1 MYIVPGQRLRRINAV
16 LGARAQPSEGLDPAA
31 LIERARKGT
40 GLQDL
45 GHDSFREPFARL
57 VRALETEAVLSPI
70 GRRIALT
77 RLEGA
82 LRNRLMLQA
91 DQRRFPALQDQK
103 IERPLFIV
111 GMPRTGTSILFHLL
125 AQDPGHLTPM
135 LWKLDFPSPPPPRDP
150 RAWER
155 RVWQT
160 RFRSL
165 LLRGLLPELRVVHT
179 VDAGL
184 PHECV
189 VMMGHEF
196 ASIVYS
202 IPYHVPSYEDWLL
215 DADFRPAYAWH
226 RRFLEQLQFQV
237 TEPRWVLK
245 SPTHLLSLD
254 MLFEAYPDAR
264 IVWTHRDPIEAVPSI
279 ANLTCTLRALSSEA
293 IDPIAIGPRA
303 AHFWSRAIDRGQA
316 FRAEH
321 PELEDRFLDVRFT
334 DICNDP
340 LAVARR
346 IDQRFD
352 LGVSA
357 LGWVR
362 MRRFVQKHPR
372 HEHGKHRYRA
382 ETFGVDPASVA
393 ARFKHYRETHEFDV
407 TPAAAADASA
417 RSSATSG

>member
-1 MYIVPGQRLRRINAV
+1 MYVVPGQRLRRINA
-16 LGARAQPSEGLDPAA
+16 LLRSRTQPTQGLDTEA
-31 LIERARKGT
+31 LIERACQRT
-40 GLQDL
+40 GLADL

-77 RLEGA
+77 RLQGA
-82 LRNRLMLQA
+82 LCNRLMLQA
-91 DQRRFPALQDQK
+91 DRERFPGLGDQT

-150 RAWER
+150 SLWEP

-165 LLRGLLPELRVVHT
+165 VLRGLLPELRVVHT
-179 VDAGL
+179 VEAGL

-215 DADFRPAYAWH
+215 EADFRPAYAWH
-226 RRFLEQLQFQV
+226 RRFLEQLQLQV
-237 TEPRWVLK
+237 TQPRWVLK

-254 MLFEAYPDAR
+254 TLFEVYPDAR
-264 IVWTHRDPIEAVPSI
+264 IVWTHRDPIDAVPSI
-279 ANLTCTLRALSSEA
+279 ASLTCTLRALSSEA
-293 IDPIAIGPRA
+293 IEPGAIGPRA
-303 AHFWSRAIDRGQA
+303 AHFWSRAIDRSQA
-316 FRAEH
+316 FRAAH
-321 PELEDRFLDVRFT
+321 PELEGRFLDVHFT
-334 DICNDP
+334 DICKDP

-346 IDQRFD
+346 IDGCF
-352 LGVSA
+352 A
-357 LGWVR
+357 LGISSLGWAR
-362 MRRFVQKHPR
+362 MRSFNQKHPR
-372 HEHGKHRYRA
+372 HEHGEHQYPA

-393 ARFKHYRETHEFDV
+393 ASFKRYREAHEFDA
-407 TPAAAADASA
+407 TPAAAADSSP